1 MQAIKDGFLG
11 IWNMLVMFK
20 DFLVN
25 SIKALFELIKLLTTL
40 ATNINNMIQTLPP
53 WLIAVASTTLG
64 ICLLYLLVGR
74 ETGK

>member
-25 SIKALFELIKLLTTL
+25 SIKALFELVKLLTTL
-40 ATNINNMIQTLPP
+40 ASNINNMIQTLPP

>member
-11 IWNMLVMFK
+11 IWNMLVTIK
-20 DFLVN
+20 DFIVN
-25 SIKALFELIKLLTTL
+25 SVKALFELVKLLTTIT
-40 ATNINNMIQTLPP
+40 TNVKTFIETLPP

-64 ICLLYLLVGR
+64 ICILYLLVGR